1 MSPILNLLFLVPF
14 LVLLG
19 WIFLKYSKL
28 AKERNKSIVLYGILG
43 VSSLLLGTYLG
54 GLIEI
59 ALFGVKQGILT
70 SIIGLGSCFLVYYIL
85 KRR

>member
-1 MSPILNLLFLVPF
+1 MSPILNILFLVAF

-43 VSSLLLGTYLG
+43 VCSLILGTYLG

-59 ALFGVKQGILT
+59 ALFSVKQGLLA
-70 SIIGLGSCFLVYYIL
+70 SIIGVGSCFLVYHIL